1 MGHVVRARRVSQRCG
16 GHLDVDEELL
26 PQLFLG
32 RKDPVV
38 GVELKVVEEDLIAA
52 LVDGAAR
59 EIGTNVLTPVEQRR
73 RRRRRR
79 RMMMNDTRL
88 RSREGQRGLEGPPTL
103 RCPRGPERDRERSRE
118 RSERHS
124 FYEDKRTN
132 VF

>member
-1 MGHVVRARRVSQRCG
+1 M
-16 GHLDVDEELL
+16 
-26 PQLFLG
+26 
-32 RKDPVV
+32 V

-59 EIGTNVLTPVEQRR
+59 EIGTNVLTPVEQ
-73 RRRRRR
+73 RRRR

-132 VF
+132 VLNVDKGKRACRR